1 MYFQTLNISKK
12 LTKEMEVTIYRII
25 QELLTNTIKD
35 SQANS
40 IIVQCSENNNTIYIT
55 VEDDGIGF
63 NPNQY
68 NPTGLGLNNK
78 KNGYS
83 IYKAKL
89 KLFLQKIMEQLLIL
103 SLI

>member
-1 MYFQTLNISKK
+1 
-12 LTKEMEVTIYRII
+12 MEVTIYRII

-68 NPTGLGLNNK
+68 NPTGLGLKNK
-78 KNGYS
+78 KKRVQYLQGQIEIISVENNGTV
-83 IYKAKL
+83 INIEFNLNGKEKN
-89 KLFLQKIMEQLLIL
+89 
-103 SLI
+103 